1 MKKMKVLFSLLL
13 SVLFAATMGFSQGL
27 ELSPVRI
34 DFSLEPGNSQA
45 QTITVRNTSNTK
57 ASYTL
62 TAADWYLDEYGNV
75 VRQEKGANR
84 RSCADWISFNPALVE
99 LGPNEAKDVTVS
111 LNVPNRDAAT
121 KWALVY
127 VTLKKEQTAP
137 RADKD
142 LAMGIEVN
150 QAIGLF
156 ITQSPRSNQ
165 NAKAKLGEFKD
176 ITPAGGKEKRFIV
189 KTENVGDKILDCNMY
204 LVVSDLQNAK
214 EEKMDPIAFKVL
226 PEGTALTE
234 LTLPKKL
241 NKGSYLIAAVLDY
254 GPNYPLE
261 GVQMQVDVK

>member
-1 MKKMKVLFSLLL
+1 MKNLKFVLSLIL
-13 SVLFAATMGFSQGL
+13 SVCFAATLSFGQGL

-75 VRQEKGANR
+75 IRQEKGASK
-84 RSCADWISFNPALVE
+84 RSCAEWISFTPALVE
-99 LGPNEAKDVTVS
+99 LGPNESRDVTVS
-111 LNVPNRDAAT
+111 LNVPSRDAAT

-137 RADKD
+137 KADKD

-176 ITPAGGKEKRFIV
+176 VTPEGGKEKKFIV
-189 KTENVGDKILDCNMY
+189 RTQNVGDKILDCNMY

-214 EEKMDPIAFKVL
+214 EEKLDPVTFKVL

-234 LTLPKKL
+234 LSLPKKL

-261 GVQMQVDVK
+261 GVQMQLDVK